1 MTITGLLKTLF
12 ENFGI
17 IAAAAF
23 LLLSWGAFRKLVL
36 KETSLKDKFVLILFF
51 GTFGI
56 LGTYVG
62 VPVEGAIANLR
73 AMAVITAG
81 LFGGPLVGIGAGFI
95 AGGHRILIDVGGFT
109 TIPCGLST
117 FLEGMAAG
125 LISARLKDKE
135 SILNWRLAVVIGLAG
150 ETIHMLMV
158 LALARPFE
166 NALHLVEIIS
176 FPMIF
181 LNSIGAGLFV
191 EIARMVLKGREK
203 IASIQAQKALNIANL
218 TVSHLRSGLNLKTAG
233 ATAKIIFDNILVAAV
248 SITDIDRILAFI
260 GAGEDHHKAGQKIQI
275 KSTQVVVETGKPLF
289 IKKKSR
295 IGCNLADC
303 PLQSAII
310 VPLKKSGNTIGAL
323 KLYGDKKKPL
333 NRIDFQI
340 CSGLADLFSTQ
351 LELEDIQLKTQ
362 LLAQAE
368 IKRLQSQ
375 IEPHFLFNSL
385 NTITSFCRTNPDK
398 ARELLI
404 NLSSYLR
411 KSLKNHKDFVT
422 VADELQ
428 QVKSYLAIEK
438 ARFGERIKFT
448 MDIEPGYDQWPIP
461 PLIIQ
466 PLVEN
471 AIKHGIS
478 VKEEGGSVRVVISK
492 HNEKLHI
499 IVQDDGI
506 GMDKTQSKHI
516 FTKNSINHNSSGIG
530 LQNINKRMEQ
540 IYGPQYKLVVNSKQ
554 DSGTTA
560 KLMIPMTH
568 SDVMNELS

>member
-1 MTITGLLKTLF
+1 MTITELLITLF

-36 KETSLKDKFVLILFF
+36 KETTLKDKFVLILFF

-81 LFGGPLVGIGAGFI
+81 LFGGPVVGIGAGLI
-95 AGGHRILIDVGGFT
+95 SGGHMILIDIGGFAC
-109 TIPCGLST
+109 IPSGLST

-125 LISARLKDKE
+125 LISARLKEKE
-135 SILNWRLAVVIGLAG
+135 SILNWRLAVLIGLVG
-150 ETIHMLMV
+150 ESLHMLMV

-166 NALHLVEIIS
+166 NALHLVQIIS
-176 FPMIF
+176 FPMIL

-191 EIARMVLKGREK
+191 EIIRVVLKGREK

-218 TVSHLRSGLNLKTAG
+218 TVSHLRSGLDLKTAG
-233 ATAKIIFDNILVAAV
+233 ATAQIIFDHISVAAV

-275 KSTQVVVETGKPLF
+275 RSTQVVVETGKPLF

-323 KLYGDKKKPL
+323 KLYGDKKIPL
-333 NRIDFQI
+333 DRIDFQI
-340 CSGLADLFSTQ
+340 CSGLANLFSTQ

-385 NTITSFCRTNPDK
+385 NTITSFCRTNPGK

-404 NLSSYLR
+404 DLSSYLR
-411 KSLKNHKDFVT
+411 KSLENHNDFVT

-438 ARFGERIKFT
+438 ARFGERIKVSI
-448 MDIEPGYDQWPIP
+448 DIKSGCEKWPIP
-461 PLIIQ
+461 PLLIQ

-471 AIKHGIS
+471 AVRHGIS
-478 VKEEGGSVRVVISK
+478 VKEDGGLVQVMVSKLDSELHVSVR
-492 HNEKLHI
+492 
-499 IVQDDGI
+499 DDGV
-506 GMDKTQSKHI
+506 GMNKKQGKDV
-516 FTKNSINHNSSGIG
+516 FRKNNLEYSSEGIG
-530 LQNINKRMEQ
+530 LKNINQRMEQ
-540 IYGPQYKLVVNSKQ
+540 IYGPQYKIVIDSGLE
-554 DSGTTA
+554 SGTTVN
-560 KLMIPMTH
+560 LRIPMA
-568 SDVMNELS
+568 SSGIMDCN

>member
-1 MTITGLLKTLF
+1 MTITELLITLF
-12 ENFGI
+12 KNFGI

-36 KETSLKDKFVLILFF
+36 KETTLKDKFVLILFF

-62 VPVEGAIANLR
+62 VPVEGGIANLR

-81 LFGGPLVGIGAGFI
+81 LFGGPVVGIGAGLI
-95 AGGHRILIDVGGFT
+95 TGGHRILIDIGGFT
-109 TIPCGLST
+109 CIPCGLST

-125 LISARLKDKE
+125 LISVRLKEKE
-135 SILNWRLAVVIGLAG
+135 SVLNWRLAVVIGLAG
-150 ETIHMLMV
+150 ETIHMLIV

-176 FPMIF
+176 FPMIL
-181 LNSIGAGLFV
+181 LNSLGAGLFV
-191 EIARMVLKGREK
+191 EIIRSVLKGREK
-203 IASIQAQKALNIANL
+203 RASIQAQKALNIANL
-218 TVSHLRSGLNLKTAG
+218 TVSHLRSGLNLETAG
-233 ATAKIIFDNILVAAV
+233 ATAKIIFDNISVAAV

-260 GAGEDHHKAGQKIQI
+260 GAGDDHHKAGQKIQT
-275 KSTQVVVETGKPLF
+275 KSTKVVVDTGKPLF
-289 IKKKSR
+289 IKNKGR
-295 IGCNLADC
+295 IGCDVADC

-310 VPLKKSGNTIGAL
+310 VPLKKSGNIIGAL
-323 KLYGDKKKPL
+323 KLYGDKKIPL

-340 CSGLADLFSTQ
+340 GSGLANLFSTQ

-375 IEPHFLFNSL
+375 IKPHFLFNSL
-385 NTITSFCRTNPDK
+385 NTITSFCRTDPEK
-398 ARELLI
+398 ARDLLI
-404 NLSSYLR
+404 NFSSYLR
-411 KSLKNHKDFVT
+411 KSLENHKNFVT

-471 AIKHGIS
+471 SVKHGIS
-478 VKEEGGSVRVVISK
+478 VKEEGGSVSVVISK
-492 HNEKLHI
+492 HNKELQI

-506 GMDKTQSKHI
+506 GMDGKQSENI
-516 FTKNSINHNSSGIG
+516 FNKSSINNNSPGIG
-530 LQNINKRMEQ
+530 LKNINKRMEQ
-540 IYGPQYKLVVNSKQ
+540 IYGPQYKLVMNTKQ
-554 DSGTTA
+554 DSGTTV
-560 KLMIPMTH
+560 KLIVPMVN
-568 SDVMNELS
+568 SDILN

>member
-1 MTITGLLKTLF
+1 MTITELLITLF
-12 ENFGI
+12 KNFGI
-17 IAAAAF
+17 IAVAAF

-36 KETSLKDKFVLILFF
+36 KETTLKDKSVLILFF

-81 LFGGPLVGIGAGFI
+81 LFGGPLVGIGAGLI
-95 AGGHRILIDVGGFT
+95 SGGHMILIDIGGFT
-109 TIPCGLST
+109 CIPSGLAT

-125 LISARLKDKE
+125 LISARLKEKE
-135 SILNWRLAVVIGLAG
+135 SILNWRLAMLIGLVG
-150 ETIHMLMV
+150 ESLHMLMV
-158 LALARPFE
+158 LALARPFA
-166 NALHLVEIIS
+166 NALHLVQIIS
-176 FPMIF
+176 FPMIL

-191 EIARMVLKGREK
+191 EIIRVVLKSREK
-203 IASIQAQKALNIANL
+203 IASIQAQQALNIANL

-233 ATAKIIFDNILVAAV
+233 ATAKIIFDNISVAAV

-275 KSTQVVVETGKPLF
+275 RSTQVVVETGKPLF
-289 IKKKSR
+289 IKWKSR

-310 VPLKKSGNTIGAL
+310 VPLKKSGNIIGAL
-323 KLYGDKKKPL
+323 KLYGDKKIPL
-333 NRIDFQI
+333 DRIDFQI
-340 CSGLADLFSTQ
+340 CSGLANLFSTQ

-385 NTITSFCRTNPDK
+385 NTITSFCRTNPEK

-404 NLSSYLR
+404 DLSGYLR
-411 KSLKNHKDFVT
+411 KSLENNKDFVT

-438 ARFGERIKFT
+438 ARFGERVKVSIDMK
-448 MDIEPGYDQWPIP
+448 PGCEEWPIP

-471 AIKHGIS
+471 AVRHGIA
-478 VKEEGGSVRVVISK
+478 VKEDGGSLQVMVSK
-492 HNEKLHI
+492 LDSELHVS
-499 IVQDDGI
+499 VQDDGV
-506 GMDKTQSKHI
+506 GMNKKQSEDLFK
-516 FTKNSINHNSSGIG
+516 KNNLKYSSEGIG
-530 LQNINKRMEQ
+530 LKNINQRMEQ
-540 IYGPQYKLVVNSKQ
+540 IYGPQYKIGIDSSME
-554 DSGTTA
+554 SGTTVN
-560 KLMIPMTH
+560 LRIPMA
-568 SDVMNELS
+568 SS

>member
-1 MTITGLLKTLF
+1 MTITELLITLF
-12 ENFGI
+12 KNFGI

-36 KETSLKDKFVLILFF
+36 KETTLKDKSVLILFF

-62 VPVEGAIANLR
+62 VPVEGGIANLR

-81 LFGGPLVGIGAGFI
+81 LFGGPVVGIGAGLI
-95 AGGHRILIDVGGFT
+95 AGGHRILIDIGGFT
-109 TIPCGLST
+109 CIPCGLST

-125 LISARLKDKE
+125 LISARLKEKE
-135 SILNWRLAVVIGLAG
+135 SVLNWRLAVVIGLAG
-150 ETIHMLMV
+150 ETIHMLIV
-158 LALARPFE
+158 LALVRPFE
-166 NALHLVEIIS
+166 DALHLVEIIS

-191 EIARMVLKGREK
+191 EIIRVVLKGREK

-218 TVSHLRSGLNLKTAG
+218 TLSHLRSGLNLKTAC
-233 ATAKIIFDNILVAAV
+233 ATAQIIFDHISVAAV
-248 SITDIDRILAFI
+248 CITDIDKILAFI
-260 GAGEDHHKAGQKIQI
+260 GAGEDHHKAGQNIQI

-289 IKKKSR
+289 IKRKNK
-295 IGCNLADC
+295 IGCSQADC

-310 VPLKKSGNTIGAL
+310 VPLKKSGNTVGAL
-323 KLYGDKKKPL
+323 KLYGDKKTPL
-333 NRIDFQI
+333 NSIDFQI
-340 CSGLADLFSTQ
+340 CSGLANLFSTQ

-385 NTITSFCRTNPDK
+385 NTITSFCRTNPEK
-398 ARELLI
+398 ARELLMDF
-404 NLSSYLR
+404 SSYLR
-411 KSLKNHKDFVT
+411 KSLENHKDFVT

-448 MDIEPGYDQWPIP
+448 LDIQPGYDQWPIP

-471 AIKHGIS
+471 SVKHGIS
-478 VKEEGGSVRVVISK
+478 AKEEGGSVRVVISK
-492 HNEKLHI
+492 HKKELHI
-499 IVQDDGI
+499 VVQDDGI
-506 GMDKTQSKHI
+506 GMNKKQSKNL
-516 FTKNSINHNSSGIG
+516 FKKSSINNNSPGIG
-530 LQNINKRMEQ
+530 LKNINKRMEQ
-540 IYGPQYKLVVNSKQ
+540 IYGPQYKLIVNSKQ
-554 DSGTTA
+554 DSGTTV
-560 KLMIPMTH
+560 KLMVPMAN
-568 SDVMNELS
+568 SDIMN

>member
-1 MTITGLLKTLF
+1 MTITELLITLF
-12 ENFGI
+12 KNFGI

-36 KETSLKDKFVLILFF
+36 KETTLKDKFVLILFF

-62 VPVEGAIANLR
+62 VPVEGGIANLR

-81 LFGGPLVGIGAGFI
+81 LFGGPVVGIGAGLI
-95 AGGHRILIDVGGFT
+95 AGGHRILIDIGGFT
-109 TIPCGLST
+109 CIPCGLST

-125 LISARLKDKE
+125 LISAKLRDKE

-166 NALHLVEIIS
+166 NALHLVEIVSI
-176 FPMIF
+176 PMIL

-191 EIARMVLKGREK
+191 EIIRVVLKGREK

-218 TVSHLRSGLNLKTAG
+218 TVSHLRSGLNLETAG
-233 ATAKIIFDNILVAAV
+233 ATAKIIFDNISVAAI

-260 GAGEDHHKAGQKIQI
+260 GAGEDHHKAGQKIQT
-275 KSTQVVVETGKPLF
+275 KSTKVVVDTGRPLF
-289 IKKKSR
+289 IKNKSK
-295 IGCNLADC
+295 IGCDVADC

-310 VPLKKSGNTIGAL
+310 VPLKKSGNIIGAL
-323 KLYGDKKKPL
+323 KLYGDKKIPL

-340 CSGLADLFSTQ
+340 GSGLANLFSTQ

-368 IKRLQSQ
+368 IKRLQAQ

-385 NTITSFCRTNPDK
+385 NTITSFCRTNPGK

-404 NLSSYLR
+404 DLSSYLR

-428 QVKSYLAIEK
+428 QIKSYLAIEK
-438 ARFGERIKFT
+438 ARFEERINVSIDMK
-448 MDIEPGYDQWPIP
+448 PGCEEWPIP

-471 AIKHGIS
+471 AVKHGIS
-478 VKEEGGSVRVVISK
+478 AKEEGGSVSVVISK
-492 HNEKLHI
+492 HNEELHI

-506 GMDKTQSKHI
+506 GMDKKQSKNI
-516 FTKNSINHNSSGIG
+516 FRKSSINNNSSGIG

-540 IYGPQYKLVVNSKQ
+540 IYGPQYKLVMNSKQ
-554 DSGTTA
+554 DSGTTV
-560 KLMIPMTH
+560 KLMVPMVN
-568 SDVMNELS
+568 SDIMN

>member
-1 MTITGLLKTLF
+1 MTITGLLITLF
-12 ENFGI
+12 KNFGM

-36 KETSLKDKFVLILFF
+36 KETSLKDKFVLIIFF
-51 GTFGI
+51 GAFGI

-62 VPVEGAIANLR
+62 VPVEGGIANLR

-81 LFGGPLVGIGAGFI
+81 LFGGPVVGIGAGLI
-95 AGGHRILIDVGGFT
+95 AGGHRILIDIGGFT
-109 TIPCGLST
+109 CIPCGLST

-125 LISARLKDKE
+125 LISAKLRDKE

-166 NALHLVEIIS
+166 NALHLVEIVS

-191 EIARMVLKGREK
+191 EIIRVVLKSREK

-218 TVSHLRSGLNLKTAG
+218 TVSHLRSGLNLETAG
-233 ATAKIIFDNILVAAV
+233 ATAKIIFDYISVAAV

-260 GAGEDHHKAGQKIQI
+260 GAGDDHHKAGQKIQT
-275 KSTQVVVETGKPLF
+275 KSTKVVVDTGRPLF
-289 IKKKSR
+289 IKNKSR
-295 IGCNLADC
+295 IGCDVADC

-310 VPLKKSGNTIGAL
+310 VPLKKSGNIIGAL
-323 KLYGDKKKPL
+323 KLYGDKKIL
-333 NRIDFQI
+333 LSRIDFQI
-340 CSGLADLFSTQ
+340 CSGLANLFSTQ

-385 NTITSFCRTNPDK
+385 NTITSFCRTNPGK

-404 NLSSYLR
+404 DLSSYLR

-428 QVKSYLAIEK
+428 QIKSYLAIEK
-438 ARFGERIKFT
+438 ARFEERIKVSID
-448 MDIEPGYDQWPIP
+448 MKPGCEEWPIP

-471 AIKHGIS
+471 AVKHGIS
-478 VKEEGGSVRVVISK
+478 AKKEGGSVSVVISK
-492 HNEKLHI
+492 HNKELHI

-506 GMDKTQSKHI
+506 GMDKKQSKNI
-516 FTKNSINHNSSGIG
+516 FRKSSINNNSSGIG

-540 IYGPQYKLVVNSKQ
+540 IYGPQYKLVMSSKQ
-554 DSGTTA
+554 DSGTTV
-560 KLMIPMTH
+560 KLMIPMVN
-568 SDVMNELS
+568 SDIMN

>member
-1 MTITGLLKTLF
+1 MTITGLLITLF
-12 ENFGI
+12 KNFGI

-36 KETSLKDKFVLILFF
+36 KETSLKDKFVLIIFF
-51 GTFGI
+51 GAFGI

-62 VPVEGAIANLR
+62 VPVEGGIANLR

-81 LFGGPLVGIGAGFI
+81 LFGGPVVGIGAGLI
-95 AGGHRILIDVGGFT
+95 AGGHRILIDIGGFT
-109 TIPCGLST
+109 CIPCGLST

-125 LISARLKDKE
+125 LISAKLRDKE

-166 NALHLVEIIS
+166 NALHLVEIVSI
-176 FPMIF
+176 PMIL

-191 EIARMVLKGREK
+191 EIIRVVLKGREK

-218 TVSHLRSGLNLKTAG
+218 TVSHLRSGLNLETAG
-233 ATAKIIFDNILVAAV
+233 ATAKIIFDNISVAAV
-248 SITDIDRILAFI
+248 SITGIDRILAFI
-260 GAGEDHHKAGQKIQI
+260 GAGEDHHKAGQKIQT
-275 KSTQVVVETGKPLF
+275 KSTKVVVDTGRPLF
-289 IKKKSR
+289 IKNKSK
-295 IGCNLADC
+295 IGCDVADC

-310 VPLKKSGNTIGAL
+310 VPLKKSGNIIGAL
-323 KLYGDKKKPL
+323 KLYGDKKIPL

-340 CSGLADLFSTQ
+340 GSGLANLFSTQ

-368 IKRLQSQ
+368 IKRLQAQ

-385 NTITSFCRTNPDK
+385 NTITSFCRTNPGK

-404 NLSSYLR
+404 DLSSYLR

-428 QVKSYLAIEK
+428 QIKSYLAIEK
-438 ARFGERIKFT
+438 ARFEERINVSIDMK
-448 MDIEPGYDQWPIP
+448 PGCEEWPIP

-471 AIKHGIS
+471 AVKHGIS
-478 VKEEGGSVRVVISK
+478 AKEEGGSVSVVISK
-492 HNEKLHI
+492 HNEELHI

-506 GMDKTQSKHI
+506 GMDKKQSKNI
-516 FTKNSINHNSSGIG
+516 FRKSSINNNSSGIG

-540 IYGPQYKLVVNSKQ
+540 IYGPQYKLVMNSKQ
-554 DSGTTA
+554 DSGTTV
-560 KLMIPMTH
+560 KLMVPMVN
-568 SDVMNELS
+568 SDIMN

>member
-1 MTITGLLKTLF
+1 MTITELLITLF
-12 ENFGI
+12 KNFGI

-36 KETSLKDKFVLILFF
+36 KETTLKDKFVLILFF

-62 VPVEGAIANLR
+62 VPVEGGIANLR

-81 LFGGPLVGIGAGFI
+81 LFGGPAVGIGAGLI
-95 AGGHRILIDVGGFT
+95 AGGHRILIDIGGFT
-109 TIPCGLST
+109 CIPCGLST

-125 LISARLKDKE
+125 LISTRLKEKE
-135 SILNWRLAVVIGLAG
+135 SVLNWRVAVVIGLAG
-150 ETIHMLMV
+150 ETTHMLIV

-166 NALHLVEIIS
+166 NALHLVEIVS
-176 FPMIF
+176 FPMIL
-181 LNSIGAGLFV
+181 LNSLGAGLFV
-191 EIARMVLKGREK
+191 EIIRSVLKSREK
-203 IASIQAQKALNIANL
+203 RASIQAQKALNIANL
-218 TVSHLRSGLNLKTAG
+218 TVSHLRSGLNLETAS
-233 ATAKIIFDNILVAAV
+233 ATAKIIFDNISVAAV
-248 SITDIDRILAFI
+248 SITGLNR
-260 GAGEDHHKAGQKIQI
+260 
-275 KSTQVVVETGKPLF
+275 F
-289 IKKKSR
+289 IKRKSR
-295 IGCNLADC
+295 IGCSLADC

-323 KLYGDKKKPL
+323 KLYGDKKTPL
-333 NRIDFQI
+333 NSIDFQI
-340 CSGLADLFSTQ
+340 CSGLANLFSTQ

-368 IKRLQSQ
+368 IKRLQAQ

-385 NTITSFCRTNPDK
+385 NTITSFCRTNPGK

-422 VADELQ
+422 VTDELQ

-438 ARFGERIKFT
+438 ARFAERIKVSID
-448 MDIEPGYDQWPIP
+448 MKPGCEEWPIP

-471 AIKHGIS
+471 AVKHGIS
-478 VKEEGGSVRVVISK
+478 AKEEGGSISVVISK
-492 HNEKLHI
+492 HNEELHI

-506 GMDKTQSKHI
+506 GMDKKQSKNI
-516 FTKNSINHNSSGIG
+516 FKKSSINNNSSGIG

-540 IYGPQYKLVVNSKQ
+540 IYGPKYKLVMNSKQ
-554 DSGTTA
+554 DSGTTV
-560 KLMIPMTH
+560 KLMVPMVNP
-568 SDVMNELS
+568 DLMNKSSLYVVDPKKRFGKWISNLTS

>member
-1 MTITGLLKTLF
+1 MTITELLITLF

-36 KETSLKDKFVLILFF
+36 KETTLKDKFVLILFF

-81 LFGGPLVGIGAGFI
+81 LFGGPIVGIGAGLI
-95 AGGHRILIDVGGFT
+95 SGGHMILIDIDGFAC
-109 TIPCGLST
+109 IPSGLST

-125 LISARLKDKE
+125 LISARLKEKE
-135 SILNWRLAVVIGLAG
+135 SILNWRLAVLIGLVG
-150 ETIHMLMV
+150 ESLHMLMV

-166 NALHLVEIIS
+166 NALHLVQIIS
-176 FPMIF
+176 FPMIL

-191 EIARMVLKGREK
+191 EIIRVVLKGREK

-218 TVSHLRSGLNLKTAG
+218 TVSHLRSGLDLKTAG
-233 ATAKIIFDNILVAAV
+233 ATAQIIFDNISVAAV
-248 SITDIDRILAFI
+248 CITDIDRILAFI
-260 GAGEDHHKAGQKIQI
+260 GAGGDHHKAGQKIQI
-275 KSTQVVVETGKPLF
+275 RSTQVVVETGKPLF

-323 KLYGDKKKPL
+323 KLYGDKKIPL
-333 NRIDFQI
+333 DRIDFQI

-351 LELEDIQLKTQ
+351 IELEDIQLKTQ

-385 NTITSFCRTNPDK
+385 NTITSFCRTNPEK

-404 NLSSYLR
+404 DLSNYLR

-422 VADELQ
+422 VTDELH

-471 AIKHGIS
+471 AVRHGIA
-478 VKEEGGSVRVVISK
+478 VKEDGGSIQVTVSK
-492 HNEKLHI
+492 LNSELHVS
-499 IVQDDGI
+499 VQDDGV
-506 GMDKTQSKHI
+506 GMNKKQSDNI
-516 FTKNSINHNSSGIG
+516 FRKNNLEYSSEGIG
-530 LQNINKRMEQ
+530 LKNINQRMQQ
-540 IYGPQYKLVVNSKQ
+540 IYGPQYKIVIDSGLE
-554 DSGTTA
+554 SGTTVN
-560 KLMIPMTH
+560 LRIPMA
-568 SDVMNELS
+568 SSGVMDSN

>member
-1 MTITGLLKTLF
+1 MTITELLITLF
-12 ENFGI
+12 KNFGI

-36 KETSLKDKFVLILFF
+36 KETTLKDKFVLVLFF

-62 VPVEGAIANLR
+62 VPVEGGIANLR

-81 LFGGPLVGIGAGFI
+81 LFGGPLVGIGAGLI
-95 AGGHRILIDVGGFT
+95 AGGHRILIDIGGFT
-109 TIPCGLST
+109 CIPCGLAT

-150 ETIHMLMV
+150 ETIHMLIV
-158 LALARPFE
+158 LAIARPFQ
-166 NALHLVEIIS
+166 NALHLVEIVS

-191 EIARMVLKGREK
+191 EIIRVVLKGREK

-218 TVSHLRSGLNLKTAG
+218 TLSHLRSGLNLETAS
-233 ATAKIIFDNILVAAV
+233 ATAKIIFDNISVAAV
-248 SITDIDRILAFI
+248 SITGTDRVLAFI
-260 GAGEDHHKAGQKIQI
+260 GAGDDHHKAEQKIQT
-275 KSTQVVVETGKPLF
+275 KSTKVVVDTGKPLF
-289 IKKKSR
+289 IKNKSR
-295 IGCNLADC
+295 IGCDVADC

-323 KLYGDKKKPL
+323 KLYGDEKTPL
-333 NRIDFQI
+333 NSIDFQI
-340 CSGLADLFSTQ
+340 GSGLADLFSTQ
-351 LELEDIQLKTQ
+351 LELEDIQLKTH

-385 NTITSFCRTNPDK
+385 NTITSLCRTNSEK

-404 NLSSYLR
+404 DFSSYLR
-411 KSLKNHKDFVT
+411 KSLENHKDFVT

-438 ARFGERIKFT
+438 ARFGERIKFS

-471 AIKHGIS
+471 SVKHGIS
-478 VKEEGGSVRVVISK
+478 AKEEGGSVSVVITK
-492 HNEKLHI
+492 HNKELHI

-506 GMDKTQSKHI
+506 GMDKKQSKNL
-516 FTKNSINHNSSGIG
+516 FKKSSINNSSPGIG
-530 LQNINKRMEQ
+530 LKNINKRMEQ
-540 IYGPQYKLVVNSKQ
+540 IYGPQYKLVINSKQ
-554 DSGTTA
+554 DSGTTV
-560 KLMIPMTH
+560 KLMVPMVN
-568 SDVMNELS
+568 SDIMN

>member
-1 MTITGLLKTLF
+1 MTITGLLITLF
-12 ENFGI
+12 KNFGI

-36 KETSLKDKFVLILFF
+36 KETSLKDKFVLIIFF
-51 GTFGI
+51 GAFGI

-62 VPVEGAIANLR
+62 VPVEGGIANLR

-81 LFGGPLVGIGAGFI
+81 LFGGPVVGIGAGLI
-95 AGGHRILIDVGGFT
+95 AGGHRILIDIGGFT
-109 TIPCGLST
+109 CIPCGLST

-125 LISARLKDKE
+125 LISAKLRDKE

-166 NALHLVEIIS
+166 NALHLVEIVS
-176 FPMIF
+176 FPMIL

-191 EIARMVLKGREK
+191 EIIRVVLKGREK

-218 TVSHLRSGLNLKTAG
+218 TVSHLRSGLNLETAG
-233 ATAKIIFDNILVAAV
+233 ATAKIIFDNISVAAV
-248 SITDIDRILAFI
+248 SITGIDRILAFI
-260 GAGEDHHKAGQKIQI
+260 GAGEDHHKAGQKIQT
-275 KSTQVVVETGKPLF
+275 KSTKVVVDTGRPLF
-289 IKKKSR
+289 IKNKSK
-295 IGCNLADC
+295 IGCDVADC

-310 VPLKKSGNTIGAL
+310 VPLKKSGNIIGAL
-323 KLYGDKKKPL
+323 KLYGDKKIPL

-340 CSGLADLFSTQ
+340 GSGLANLFSTQ

-368 IKRLQSQ
+368 IKRLQAQ

-385 NTITSFCRTNPDK
+385 NTITSFCRTNPGK

-404 NLSSYLR
+404 DLSSYLR

-428 QVKSYLAIEK
+428 QIKSYLAIEK
-438 ARFGERIKFT
+438 ARFEERINVSIDMK
-448 MDIEPGYDQWPIP
+448 PGCEEWPIP

-471 AIKHGIS
+471 AVKHGIS
-478 VKEEGGSVRVVISK
+478 AKEEGGSVSVVISK
-492 HNEKLHI
+492 HNEELHI

-506 GMDKTQSKHI
+506 GMDKKQSKNI
-516 FTKNSINHNSSGIG
+516 FRKSSINNNSSGIG

-540 IYGPQYKLVVNSKQ
+540 IYGPQYKLVMNSKQ
-554 DSGTTA
+554 DSGTTV
-560 KLMIPMTH
+560 KLMVPMVN
-568 SDVMNELS
+568 SDIMN

>member
-1 MTITGLLKTLF
+1 MTITGLLITLF
-12 ENFGI
+12 KNFGI
-17 IAAAAF
+17 ITAAAF

-36 KETSLKDKFVLILFF
+36 KETTLKDKFVLIIFF
-51 GTFGI
+51 GAFGI

-62 VPVEGAIANLR
+62 VPVEGGIANLR

-81 LFGGPLVGIGAGFI
+81 LFGGPVVGIGAGLI
-95 AGGHRILIDVGGFT
+95 AGGHRILIDIGGFT
-109 TIPCGLST
+109 CIPCGFST
-117 FLEGMAAG
+117 FLEGMVAG
-125 LISARLKDKE
+125 LISAKLRDKE

-191 EIARMVLKGREK
+191 EIIRVVLKSREK

-218 TVSHLRSGLNLKTAG
+218 TLSHLRSGLNLKTAG
-233 ATAKIIFDNILVAAV
+233 ATAQIIFDNISVAAV

-260 GAGEDHHKAGQKIQI
+260 GAGDDHHKAGQKIQT
-275 KSTQVVVETGKPLF
+275 KSTKVVVDTGRPLF
-289 IKKKSR
+289 IKNKRK
-295 IGCNLADC
+295 IGCDVADC

-310 VPLKKSGNTIGAL
+310 VPLKKSGNIIGAL
-323 KLYGDKKKPL
+323 KLYGDKKIPL

-340 CSGLADLFSTQ
+340 GSGLADLFSTQ

-368 IKRLQSQ
+368 IKRLQAQ

-385 NTITSFCRTNPDK
+385 NTITSFCRTNPGK

-404 NLSSYLR
+404 DLSSYLR

-438 ARFGERIKFT
+438 ARFEERIKVSID
-448 MDIEPGYDQWPIP
+448 MKPGCEEWPIP

-471 AIKHGIS
+471 AVKHGIS
-478 VKEEGGSVRVVISK
+478 VKEEGGSVSVVISK
-492 HNEKLHI
+492 HNEELHI

-506 GMDKTQSKHI
+506 GMDEKQSENI
-516 FTKNSINHNSSGIG
+516 FRKNSINNNSPGIG

-540 IYGPQYKLVVNSKQ
+540 IYGPQYKLVMNSKQ
-554 DSGTTA
+554 DSGTTV
-560 KLMIPMTH
+560 KLMVPMVN
-568 SDVMNELS
+568 SDLIN

>member
-1 MTITGLLKTLF
+1 MTITELLITLF
-12 ENFGI
+12 ANFGI

-81 LFGGPLVGIGAGFI
+81 LFGGPVVGIGAGLI
-95 AGGHRILIDVGGFT
+95 AGGHRFLIDIGGFT
-109 TIPCGLST
+109 YIPCGLST

-125 LISARLKDKE
+125 LISARLRDKK
-135 SILNWRLAVVIGLAG
+135 SILNWRLAVLIGLVG
-150 ETIHMLMV
+150 ESLHMLMV
-158 LALARPFE
+158 LALARPFVS
-166 NALHLVEIIS
+166 ALHLVKLVSI
-176 FPMIF
+176 PMIL

-191 EIARMVLKGREK
+191 EIIRVVLKDRARR
-203 IASIQAQKALNIANL
+203 ASIQAQKALNIANK
-218 TVSHLRSGLNLKTAG
+218 TVSHLRSGLNLDTARI
-233 ATAKIIFDNILVAAV
+233 TAQIIFDNISVAAV
-248 SITDIDRILAFI
+248 SITDDARILSFI
-260 GAGEDHHKAGQKIQI
+260 GAGEDHHKAGQKIQTR
-275 KSTQVVVETGKPLF
+275 STKVVVETGKPLF
-289 IKKKSR
+289 IKNKSK
-295 IGCNLADC
+295 IGCNMKGC

-310 VPLKKSGNTIGAL
+310 VPLNKSGNIVGAL
-323 KLYGDKKKPL
+323 KLYGNKDVFL
-333 NRIDFQI
+333 SDTDLQI
-340 CSGLADLFSTQ
+340 ALGLANLFSTQ

-385 NTITSFCRTNPDK
+385 NTITSFCRTNPGK

-404 NLSSYLR
+404 DLSSYLR
-411 KSLKNHKDFVT
+411 KSLENHKDFVT

-448 MDIEPGYDQWPIP
+448 LDIEPGYDQWPIP

-471 AIKHGIS
+471 AVKHGIS
-478 VKEEGGSVRVVISK
+478 VKEEGGSVSVVISK
-492 HNEKLHI
+492 HNEELHI

-506 GMDKTQSKHI
+506 GMDEKQSENI
-516 FTKNSINHNSSGIG
+516 FRKSSINNNSLGIG
-530 LQNINKRMEQ
+530 LKNINKRMEQ
-540 IYGPQYKLVVNSKQ
+540 IYGPQYKIVIDSTME
-554 DSGTTA
+554 SGTNIM
-560 KLMIPMTH
+560 LRIPMVT
-568 SDVMNELS
+568 SEIMASN